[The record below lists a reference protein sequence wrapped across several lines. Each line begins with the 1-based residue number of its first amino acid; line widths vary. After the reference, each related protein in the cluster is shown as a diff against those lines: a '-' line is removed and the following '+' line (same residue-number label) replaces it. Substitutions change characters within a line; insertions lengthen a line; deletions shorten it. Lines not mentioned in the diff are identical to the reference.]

1 MLLLLRC
8 EADASKAAEGCVD
21 ITALLGVGGQEE
33 AVGRFDHETAEEDE
47 GLLALPRGEGE
58 ERRGV
63 EEAERAHRRASG
75 SSRCCCSTAGGGSDR
90 RWKKE
95 GGAGVGAGVR
105 CHRVGRGRVAARL
118 LLLLLLL
125 LSDGYGR
132 C

>member
-1 MLLLLRC
+1 MLLLLLRC
-8 EADASKAAEGCVD
+8 EADASKATEGCVN
-21 ITALLGVGGQEE
+21 IAALLSVGGQEE
-33 AVGRFDHETAEEDE
+33 AVGRFDHETAEENE

-63 EEAERAHRRASG
+63 EEAEGAHRRAGG
-75 SSRCCCSTAGGGSDR
+75 SSGRCCCSTTGGGSDG

-95 GGAGVGAGVR
+95 GGTGAGAGVR

-118 LLLLLLL
+118 LLLLL
-125 LSDGYGR
+125 SDGYGR